1 MSDTQSSE
9 TTMPAGA
16 LRLVFSG
23 ILICL
28 FLSTLDQTI
37 VATGLYRIIGDIGQ
51 QSGGLGEASWII
63 TAYLLASIAS
73 TPLYGKIS
81 DIYGRKP
88 VYLFSI
94 AVFTLGSVLCGFA
107 QDLPQLIALRALQ
120 GIGAGGL
127 QSLAF
132 VIVGDVVAPR
142 ERARYQTLFFA
153 VFTVGGIAG
162 PLIGGAFVDAGTILG
177 AEGWR
182 WIFFANIP
190 FSAGA
195 LALIGLFMRLPKPGV
210 KHKIDF
216 VGAVL
221 SVAGVVSLLL
231 VTAWGGREYAWGSA
245 TILGLAS
252 AGVVL
257 LAVFVWWERR
267 TPEPILPPHLFRN
280 SIFTVSSALALIMGV
295 TSTGVLAFLAL
306 YLEGARDTSPTAAG
320 LGLLPLM
327 LGLLFSSFF
336 SARLIARTGRYRL
349 YPIIGFAVS
358 GIGMLL
364 LSQLDENTSDVLRA
378 LYLAVVGVGMGF
390 GVQVL
395 TVAVQNSVER
405 KDMGVATAA
414 NPFFRAMGGSFG
426 TALFGAIL
434 TSTLISTLT
443 DSLHGRPLP
452 GGEPLSSIPSVTQVH
467 TWPTATQDAFK
478 HALSEGWSQVCL
490 VAAGFLAA
498 GFILSFFLKE
508 VELAGAP
515 APKPQQQRENTAAE
529 A

>member
-1 MSDTQSSE
+1 MSDTRVPE
-9 TTMPAGA
+9 APMAPRA
-16 LRLVFSG
+16 LRLVFGG

-37 VATGLYRIIGDIGQ
+37 VATALYGIIGDIGQ
-51 QSGGLGEASWII
+51 QSGGLGQASWII

-94 AVFTLGSVLCGFA
+94 TVFMVGSVLCGLA
-107 QDLPQLIALRALQ
+107 HDLPQLIALRGLQ

-153 VFTVGGIAG
+153 IFTVGGVAG
-162 PLIGGAFVDAGTILG
+162 PLIGGIFVDAGTLLG
-177 AEGWR
+177 AAGWR

-190 FSAGA
+190 FSVAA
-195 LALIGLFMRLPKPGV
+195 LALIGLFMRLPKPRV
-210 KHKIDF
+210 NHKIDF
-216 VGAVL
+216 LGAALVVG
-221 SVAGVVSLLL
+221 GVVSLLL
-231 VTAWGGREYAWGSA
+231 VTVWGGRQYAWSSGQV
-245 TILGLAS
+245 IGLAA

-257 LAVFVWWERR
+257 LALFVWWERR
-267 TPEPILPPHLFRN
+267 TAEPILPPHLFRN
-280 SIFTVSSALALIMGV
+280 SIFTVSSVLALIMGV

-306 YLEGARDTSPTAAG
+306 YLEGARDSSPTAAG

-327 LGLLFSSFF
+327 LGLLLSSFF
-336 SARLIARTGRYRL
+336 SARLIAKTGRYRL

-358 GIGMLL
+358 GVGMLL
-364 LSQLDENTSDVLRA
+364 LSLLDENTADIYRV

-390 GVQVL
+390 GVSVL

-434 TSTLISTLT
+434 TSTLVSSLT
-443 DSLHGRPLP
+443 ESQHGQPLP
-452 GGEPLSSIPSVTQVH
+452 GGKALSSIPSVTEVH
-467 TWPTATQDAFK
+467 SWPAGVQEAFK
-478 HALSEGWSQVCL
+478 HALSQGWSQVCL
-490 VAAGFLAA
+490 VAAGFLAV
-498 GFILSFFLKE
+498 GFVLSFFLKE
-508 VELAGAP
+508 VELSSAP
-515 APKPQQQRENTAAE
+515 APKPQQAAKP
-529 A
+529 AAA